1 MLLELSRLDTIQ
13 HCTQH
18 IGKRSSVMSAILLCS
33 GSMHIQQFTAL
44 RAAHTMPIIEF
55 GVIVTLTFLADD
67 ADVAA
72 NI

>member
-1 MLLELSRLDTIQ
+1 M
-13 HCTQH
+13 
-18 IGKRSSVMSAILLCS
+18 
-33 GSMHIQQFTAL
+33 QQFTAL